1 MKVPRGIAIAG
12 ISILV
17 ALAPISIAI
26 GADALGGAFG
36 CEVHEG
42 YSSACVVA
50 GVDIGGALAAAF
62 VLGWLTILLLPLAAL
77 GVLAGLLVA
86 VLDATGKPRR

>member
-1 MKVPRGIAIAG
+1 MDALTDTELFHALAALGWIDR
-12 ISILV
+12 V
-17 ALAPISIAI
+17 ALAI
-26 GADALGGAFG
+26 
-36 CEVHEG
+36 V
-42 YSSACVVA
+42 VVA
-50 GVDIGGALAAAF
+50 ALRGVWLGLLREAFSIGALAAAF